1 MKNETHTFFKCNVA
15 AYHSE
20 PGGTVTVRANLET
33 ENTVLLPAGVVY
45 NFEEIGNMIRNDKAI
60 VSVGVLNAFV
70 ERHGSLNELFERV
83 DD

>member
-1 MKNETHTFFKCNVA
+1 MTNETHTFFKCFVA

-20 PGGTVTVRANLET
+20 PGGTITVRANLET

-45 NFEEIGNMIRNDKAI
+45 NFAELGNMLRDDKAI
-60 VSVGVLNAFV
+60 VAVGVLNVFV